1 MGRERTNPVRE
12 FFVYDRESNT
22 SRCQIEG
29 CNFDM
34 KGDHAAN
41 LERHIQRIHPDI
53 YESHMLSKP
62 RSSKRQQDATGC
74 PSNKRSASQQSLEEV
89 IRRKATKS
97 AVSKASIVS
106 ACVELV
112 TTNGR
117 PFQLME
123 DSGFRNLL
131 NPLIEIAGGGFAINS
146 KNIRTEVREVAAKT
160 RQHISESL
168 RSRLFSLKI
177 DCATRMDRA
186 VLGINAQYIENG
198 KIVVQTLAMKEL
210 YERHTA
216 QYITLQVQ
224 DVLARYELGVN
235 QVYSLTTDNGSNML
249 KAASLLN
256 DESSRAAG
264 DYDDASTS
272 DDISM
277 DIDEE
282 FCLTGEHQDVRQIH
296 SIRCAAHTLQLA
308 VNDALKHGMTIDIFA
323 KCRNISKKLRTQTL
337 MSLIRK
343 LKLKKPILDCVT
355 RWMSTVIMLRR
366 LTELRGFCDDM
377 FGTDNEL
384 RLQDDEW
391 KAVDDAIEALAP
403 AEEATKRLQTEQLTL
418 GDFYSLWIACRER
431 TAKLTSALASSL
443 AASMRSRETRLF
455 EGELFCSA
463 IFLDVR
469 YHVLLSDDQR
479 TKAKLH
485 LTRLWKRLAP
495 PSARSRSA
503 PSETTSSE
511 EHAGEIT
518 DEVEELLRQKDRVR
532 PTATPIHSISSMLEA
547 TEAKPRINKHVDI
560 LKYWEC
566 QTEKEPEMKALA
578 DVVLAVPATQV
589 SVERA
594 FSALKYILSDQRA
607 SLAPDILEDIL
618 VVRSA
623 RSASTPAYSVCS

>member
-1 MGRERTNPVRE
+1 M
-12 FFVYDRESNT
+12 
-22 SRCQIEG
+22 
-29 CNFDM
+29 
-34 KGDHAAN
+34 
-41 LERHIQRIHPDI
+41 
-53 YESHMLSKP
+53 
-62 RSSKRQQDATGC
+62 
-74 PSNKRSASQQSLEEV
+74 
-89 IRRKATKS
+89 
-97 AVSKASIVS
+97 
-106 ACVELV
+106 
-112 TTNGR
+112 
-117 PFQLME
+117 
-123 DSGFRNLL
+123 
-131 NPLIEIAGGGFAINS
+131 
-146 KNIRTEVREVAAKT
+146 
-160 RQHISESL
+160 
-168 RSRLFSLKI
+168 KI
-177 DCATRMDRA
+177 DCATRIDRA
-186 VLGINAQYIENG
+186 VLGINAQCTENR

-216 QYITLQVQ
+216 QYIKLQIQ

-256 DESSRAAG
+256 DATCGETS
-264 DYDDASTS
+264 DYDDAPTS

-282 FCLTGEHQDVRQIH
+282 FSLSGEHQDVGQIH
-296 SIRCAAHTLQLA
+296 SVRCAAHTLQLA
-308 VNDALKHGMTIDIFA
+308 VNDALKHEATVDIFT
-323 KCRNISKKLRTQTL
+323 KCRKISKKFRTQTL

-355 RWMSTVIMLRR
+355 RWMSTVIMLKR

-377 FGTDNEL
+377 FGTGTEL

-391 KAVDDAIEALAP
+391 RAVDDAIQALAP
-403 AEEATKRLQTEQLTL
+403 AEEATKRLQSEQLTL

-431 TAKLTSALASSL
+431 TAKLTSTLASSL
-443 AASMRSRETRLF
+443 VAAMRSRETRLF
-455 EGELFCSA
+455 ESELFCSA

-485 LTRLWKRLAP
+485 LARLWKRLSP
-495 PSARSRSA
+495 PSARSRSV

-511 EHAGEIT
+511 EKEGEIT
-518 DEVEELLRQKDRVR
+518 EDEVEELLRQKDRAR
-532 PTATPIHSISSMLEA
+532 PTATLVHSISSMLDA
-547 TEAKPRINKHVDI
+547 AEAKPRISKQADI

-566 QTEKEPEMKALA
+566 QKEKEPEMKALA

-594 FSALKYILSDQRA
+594 FSALKYILSDHRS

-623 RSASTPAYSVCS
+623 RV